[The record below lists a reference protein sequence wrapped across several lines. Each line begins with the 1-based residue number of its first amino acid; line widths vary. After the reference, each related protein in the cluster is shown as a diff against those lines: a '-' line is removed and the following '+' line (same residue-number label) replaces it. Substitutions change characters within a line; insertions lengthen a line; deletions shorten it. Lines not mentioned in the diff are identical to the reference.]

1 VGNNHSELMYDR
13 FGKCCVV
20 MDSNRESVLYMDN
33 NREMC
38 CNVMDNYPEIVLCA
52 RRVTRGTNIRLIHW
66 DSS

>member
-1 VGNNHSELMYDR
+1 MLLWTIV
-13 FGKCCVV
+13 GKCCVV
-20 MDSNRESVLYMDN
+20 MHSNRESVLYMDN
-33 NREMC
+33 NREMLC